1 MFRTLR
7 TRLAAVY
14 PDGEAQ
20 AIVFLVLEKLFGLS
34 RTDVLM
40 GGLEQLTA
48 EQTAEL
54 EQVMLRLEQGEPVQY
69 VLGVADFDGMT
80 LGVAPGV
87 LIPRPETE
95 ELVEWIAEDFEGA
108 KHLRI
113 LDVGTGSG
121 CIALS
126 LARRFTDASVTAW
139 DISDDALR
147 IASANAE
154 KLGLDVEFKK
164 RDALCAEVLEADVA
178 NYDIIVSNPPYIC
191 EKERADMDN
200 NVLQHEPETALFVP
214 DNDPLLFYRAI
225 SDLAQKMLRSG
236 GCLYFEIN
244 REYGKETAEMMSE
257 MGFGSVE
264 LRKDFMEN
272 DRMVKGTKR

>member
-40 GGLEQLTA
+40 GGLERLTA
-48 EQTAEL
+48 EQTVEL

-95 ELVEWIAEDFEGA
+95 ELVEWIAEDFKSA
-108 KHLRI
+108 KRLRI
-113 LDVGTGSG
+113 LDIGTGSG

-154 KLGLDVEFKK
+154 RLGLDVEFKK
-164 RDALCAEVLEADVA
+164 RDALCTEVPEADVA

-191 EKERADMDN
+191 EKERVDMDN

-244 REYGKETAEMMSE
+244 REYGKETAEMMSA
-257 MGFGSVE
+257 MGFDSVE

>member
-1 MFRTLR
+1 MYEVADDLAEEALSAFRR
-7 TRLAAVY
+7 MA
-14 PDGEAQ
+14 
-20 AIVFLVLEKLFGLS
+20 S
-34 RTDVLM
+34 
-40 GGLEQLTA
+40 
-48 EQTAEL
+48 
-54 EQVMLRLEQGEPVQY
+54 GEPLQY
-69 VLGVADFDGMT
+69 VTGFADFYGRKFRATPD
-80 LGVAPGV
+80 V

-95 ELVEWIAEDFEGA
+95 ILCHNVLAEGMGCQGCGDGRGPSE
-108 KHLRI
+108 HLATI
-113 LDVGTGSG
+113 PSVLDLCTGSG

-154 KLGLDVEFKK
+154 RLGLDVEFKK
-164 RDALCAEVLEADVA
+164 RDALCTEVAEADVA

-191 EKERADMDN
+191 EKERVDMDN
-200 NVLQHEPETALFVP
+200 NVLQHEPATALFVP

-244 REYGKETAEMMSE
+244 REYGEETAGMMRA
-257 MGFGSVE
+257 MGFDSVE

>member
-1 MFRTLR
+1 MFRSLR

-40 GGLEQLTA
+40 GGLERLTA
-48 EQTAEL
+48 EQTVEL
-54 EQVMLRLEQGEPVQY
+54 EQVMLRLERGEPVQY

-95 ELVEWIAEDFEGA
+95 ELVEWIAEDFKFA
-108 KHLRI
+108 KRLRI
-113 LDVGTGSG
+113 LDIGTGSG

-154 KLGLDVEFKK
+154 RLGLDVEFKK
-164 RDALCAEVLEADVA
+164 RDALCTEVPEADVA
-178 NYDIIVSNPPYIC
+178 DYDIIVSNPPYIC
-191 EKERADMDN
+191 EKERVDMDN
-200 NVLQHEPETALFVP
+200 NVLQHEPATALFVP

-244 REYGKETAEMMSE
+244 REYGEETAGMMRA
-257 MGFGSVE
+257 MGFDSVE

>member
-40 GGLEQLTA
+40 GGLERLTA
-48 EQTAEL
+48 EQTVEL
-54 EQVMLRLEQGEPVQY
+54 EQVMLRLERGEPVQY

-95 ELVEWIAEDFEGA
+95 ELVEWIAEDFKSA
-108 KHLRI
+108 KRLRI
-113 LDVGTGSG
+113 LDIGTGSG

-154 KLGLDVEFKK
+154 RLGLDVEFKK
-164 RDALCAEVLEADVA
+164 RDALCTEVAEADVA

-191 EKERADMDN
+191 EKERVDMDN

-236 GCLYFEIN
+236 GGLYFEIN
-244 REYGKETAEMMSE
+244 REYGKETASMMRA
-257 MGFGSVE
+257 MGFDSVE

>member
-7 TRLAAVY
+7 TRLADVY

-20 AIVFLVLEKLFGLS
+20 AVVFLVLEKLFGLS

-40 GGLEQLTA
+40 GGLERLTA
-48 EQTAEL
+48 EQTVEL
-54 EQVMLRLEQGEPVQY
+54 EQVMLRLERGEPVQY

-95 ELVEWIAEDFEGA
+95 ELVEWIAEDFKSA
-108 KHLRI
+108 KRLRI
-113 LDVGTGSG
+113 LDIGTGSG

-126 LARRFTDASVTAW
+126 LARRFTDACVTAW

-154 KLGLDVEFKK
+154 RLGLDVEFKK
-164 RDALCAEVLEADVA
+164 RDALCTEVAEADVA

-191 EKERADMDN
+191 EKERVDMDN

-225 SDLAQKMLRSG
+225 SDLAQKMLCSG

-244 REYGKETAEMMSE
+244 REYGEETAGMMRA
-257 MGFGSVE
+257 MGFDSVE

>member
-40 GGLEQLTA
+40 GGLERLTA
-48 EQTAEL
+48 EQTVEL
-54 EQVMLRLEQGEPVQY
+54 EQVMLRLERGEPVQY
-69 VLGVADFDGMT
+69 VLGVADFDDMT

-95 ELVEWIAEDFEGA
+95 ELVEWIAEDFKSA
-108 KHLRI
+108 KRLRI
-113 LDVGTGSG
+113 LDIGTGSG

-126 LARRFTDASVTAW
+126 LARRFTDACVTAW

-154 KLGLDVEFKK
+154 RLGLDVEFKK
-164 RDALCAEVLEADVA
+164 RDALCTEVAEADVA

-191 EKERADMDN
+191 EKERVDMDN

-236 GCLYFEIN
+236 GGLYFEIN
-244 REYGKETAEMMSE
+244 REYGKETAGMMSA
-257 MGFGSVE
+257 MGLDSVE